1 MKPIPKI
8 LLIHSAELLTVSTDN
23 QWQEEQTVSEKSL
36 EKVRIEPMSRLVTTK
51 DNRQVTLS
59 AIMFYDCKV
68 SHPKNVSFQHG
79 QRVLWNGLEYKIE
92 TVEPLYDGGK
102 LHHYELGLI

>member
-8 LLIHSAELLTVSTDN
+8 LLIHSAKLKKVSTDN
-23 QWQEEQTVSEKSL
+23 TWQDEELVDIAELK
-36 EKVRIEPMSRLVTTK
+36 KIRIESCSRLVTAM
-51 DNRQVTLS
+51 DNRQITLS
-59 AIMFYDCKV
+59 AVLFYDCKH
-68 SHPKNVSFQHG
+68 SRPKNLIFRQG
-79 QRVLWNGLEYKIE
+79 QKVIWNGIEHIIE